1 MDAEKSYLENQ
12 SFIEACARKL
22 CGTFHCEHLLEDL
35 ISVGT
40 LAFLE
45 HFPDYDETAG
55 AKLTTYLYPF
65 INGDM
70 RREIEA
76 SLGPLHIPKRAF
88 EREGAPAGFSL
99 EELWESEQLAGK
111 KIEPR
116 LMQKAEPVQK
126 AATNKVI
133 LDAIGVEFQTLSFK
147 EREILGGRL
156 GLFGYPKRTLA
167 YLAEEFQ
174 LTEDG
179 VFKAYRRAMEKLRS
193 RCLKGRPQEI
203 REAVRAVM
211 KETE

>member
-1 MDAEKSYLENQ
+1 MDAEKAYLENQ
-12 SFIEACARKL
+12 GFIEACARKL

-35 ISVGT
+35 ISAGT

-45 HFPDYDETAG
+45 HLPDYDETLG
-55 AKLTTYLYPF
+55 VRLTTYLYPF

-70 RREIEA
+70 RREIEV

-88 EREGAPAGFSL
+88 EKEGAPAGFSL

-111 KIEPR
+111 RIEPR

-133 LDAIGVEFQTLSFK
+133 LDSIGVEFQSLSFK

-156 GLFGYPKRTLA
+156 GMFGYPKRTLA
-167 YLAEEFQ
+167 FLAEEFQ

-193 RCLKGRPQEI
+193 RCLRGKPQEI
-203 REAVRAVM
+203 RTAIRAVM

>member
-1 MDAEKSYLENQ
+1 MDAEKAYLENQ
-12 SFIEACARKL
+12 GFIEACARKL
-22 CGTFHCEHLLEDL
+22 CGTFHCERLLEDL

-76 SLGPLHIPKRAF
+76 SLGPLHIPKRIF
-88 EREGAPAGFSL
+88 EKEGAPAGFSL
-99 EELWESEQLAGK
+99 EELWESEQLEGR

-116 LMQKAEPVQK
+116 LTPKVEPVQK
-126 AATNKVI
+126 AATDKLI
-133 LDAIGVEFQTLSFK
+133 LDAIGVEFQSLSFK

-156 GLFGYPKRTLA
+156 GMFGYPKRTLS

-179 VFKAYRRAMEKLRS
+179 VFKAYKQAMAKLRS
-193 RCLKGRPQEI
+193 RCLNGKPQEI
-203 REAVRAVM
+203 RKAVRAVM
-211 KETE
+211 KEAE